1 MYYQIQYQYHPL
13 LTNAEG
19 YADPTAAAVLIDEAR
34 SEISRRRTAKIPKKM
49 EMNRQPKYKRA
60 WSRKSA

>member
-1 MYYQIQYQYHPL
+1 MYYQIQYQYHPI

-19 YADPTAAAVLIDEAR
+19 YADPTAASVLISEAR
-34 SEISRRRTAKIPKKM
+34 EEISKRRTANILKEM
-49 EMNRQPKYKRA
+49 EAKQKPRYRLA